1 MGYILGLMKGWASL
15 LAGMRMTFA
24 AMFTRPVTQ
33 EYPRDTPEM
42 SKAYRSA
49 IKLVNFD
56 ETGTHDCIAC
66 LLCEKICPS
75 FCITIDGHKPEGVKR
90 KRATKF
96 DMDFA
101 LCSLCGLCLDVC
113 PTATLEYSSLF
124 DLAGYKRDQWTFDL
138 LDEFRDGE
146 EDYLNRARE
155 EAAVQAAEKE
165 RLKAEKA
172 AAKAAKAAAEAEAA
186 PEAAAEAAPEAAPK
200 APEAAAEAAPKAAP
214 EAAAEV
220 APEAAA
226 EAAPEASAET
236 DKEEA

>member
-1 MGYILGLMKGWASL
+1 MGYIRRLLQGSASL
-15 LAGMRMTFA
+15 LSGMRVTFS

-33 EYPRDTPEM
+33 EYPHIEPEM

-49 IKLVNFD
+49 IKLVTF
-56 ETGTHDCIAC
+56 EEMGTHDCIAC
-66 LLCEKICPS
+66 LMCEKICPS

-113 PTATLEYSSLF
+113 PTDTLEYSSLY

-138 LDEFRDGE
+138 LDGFQEGE
-146 EDYLNRARE
+146 EAYLVRARA
-155 EAAVQAAEKE
+155 EALAKAAEKE

-172 AAKAAKAAAEAEAA
+172 AAKAKAEAEAEAA
-186 PEAAAEAAPEAAPK
+186 PAAAPEAAPD
-200 APEAAAEAAPKAAP
+200 AAPDAAP
-214 EAAAEV
+214 N
-220 APEAAA
+220 
-226 EAAPEASAET
+226 AAPDAAPAG
-236 DKEEA
+236 EEDA